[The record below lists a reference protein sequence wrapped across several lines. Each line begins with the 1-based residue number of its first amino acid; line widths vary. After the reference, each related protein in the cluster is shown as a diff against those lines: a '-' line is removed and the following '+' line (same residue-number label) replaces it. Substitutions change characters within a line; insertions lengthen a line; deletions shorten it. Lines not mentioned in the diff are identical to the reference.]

1 LREGNAPVTIRVF
14 EVPVRLAWAVVVAV
28 IALLLAVGCGENGDG
43 APASPAGDDRP
54 PPEVTVVTTLPIFA
68 DFVRVA
74 GGDRV
79 EVFVMLP
86 DGLDPELLELPPE
99 DVERIG
105 EADLILYNGLDLE
118 MTVEDLLFDHKR
130 RGSQIVAYSKDI
142 ESPTREGMLAFAA
155 RDNPYLWLD
164 PVLAITY
171 VDTSWDSLVIVDGE
185 AKSTYQANANEY
197 KEQLRSLHNEV
208 EETLASIPPEN
219 RKLVAFDDSF
229 FHLANRYGL
238 EPVRLATPVS
248 TDEPSPRRVVEWAEL
263 LSDQGAPAVFA
274 EAGFTS
280 DLLRQAARRAG
291 VEVCTLYGDH
301 LDDEVTTYLEMMRFN
316 VDELARC
323 LGGG

>member
-185 AKSTYQANANEY
+185 RARIRPTRTST
-197 KEQLRSLHNEV
+197 RSSFGRFIMRSKKRWRPSRRRTESSSPL
-208 EETLASIPPEN
+208 TIP
-219 RKLVAFDDSF
+219 F
-229 FHLANRYGL
+229 FIWRTDTDWSPFGWQ
-238 EPVRLATPVS
+238 RL
-248 TDEPSPRRVVEWAEL
+248 SPRT
-263 LSDQGAPAVFA
+263 SPAL
-274 EAGFTS
+274 AGLWS
-280 DLLRQAARRAG
+280 G
-291 VEVCTLYGDH
+291 PSS
-301 LDDEVTTYLEMMRFN
+301 
-316 VDELARC
+316 
-323 LGGG
+323 